1 MKRRR
6 TVDQDCLALVLYQSI
21 EEKERRV
28 NYYTVTKYNALF
40 AIIFIDNLVYS
51 TIKLIDSSR
60 LIQVY
65 VKLYFIKR
73 F

>member
-6 TVDQDCLALVLYQSI
+6 TVDQDCLALVLYRSI

-28 NYYTVTKYNALF
+28 NYSTVTKYNALF

-51 TIKLIDSSR
+51 TIKLI
-60 LIQVY
+60 
-65 VKLYFIKR
+65 
-73 F
+73 

>member
-28 NYYTVTKYNALF
+28 NYSTVTKYNALF

-60 LIQVY
+60 
-65 VKLYFIKR
+65 FM
-73 F
+73 

>member
-6 TVDQDCLALVLYQSI
+6 TVVQDCLALVLYQSI